1 LANLPQDRCDYHQ
14 IRDRYTNIR
23 FFFWKHFEQGR
34 THQMMQRATLQ
45 APSRQ
50 AHGITASDAIAIYQ
64 AKARKTHHT
73 GSELALLYGVSPK
86 AIRDVW
92 NLRSW
97 SLATEPYWCDKDRA
111 KHAGRLQGDFHDGSA
126 SAGARSPSS
135 DAQSWACPSPST
147 SAHAAAS
154 SKVPHGNNVH
164 ISLNGLDDW
173 VASLRT
179 LEQVRQ
185 SCPSS
190 AALEISPRRIEKR
203 SLEDGAGHALPAKV
217 QCAGST
223 CNSAA
228 RTSWCDLVVMSTTES
243 FEQAAEMLCLVNTS
257 CSQFHLFDHSSG
269 VQVLK
274 CSMDCM
280 TMQMCSGPGKDTV
293 VAVTTTA
300 CATISASQVPA
311 ATVYLRLFDIRACQ
325 DLVRRCNEAS
335 GS

>member
-1 LANLPQDRCDYHQ
+1 
-14 IRDRYTNIR
+14 
-23 FFFWKHFEQGR
+23 
-34 THQMMQRATLQ
+34 MMHRATLQ

-64 AKARKTHHT
+64 AKARKTHRT

-97 SLATEPYWCDKDRA
+97 SLATEPYWCEKDRA
-111 KHAGRLQGDFHDGSA
+111 KHAGRLQGDFYDGTA

-135 DAQSWACPSPST
+135 DAQSWACPSPSA

-154 SKVPHGNNVH
+154 SHVPHGNNMH
-164 ISLNGLDDW
+164 SSLHGLKGW
-173 VASLRT
+173 VTSLQT
-179 LEQVRQ
+179 LGQVRQ

-203 SLEDGAGHALPAKV
+203 SLEDRAGRALPAKV

-223 CNSAA
+223 CNSAV

-243 FEQAAEMLCLVNTS
+243 FEQASEMLCLVNTS
-257 CSQFHLFDHSSG
+257 CSQLHLFDHSSG
-269 VQVLK
+269 AQVLT
-274 CSMDCM
+274 CPMHCM

-325 DLVRRCNEAS
+325 ELVRRCNEAS